1 MTSDTPL
8 STYRNFLQRRRSMR
22 AKRSPFDQLR
32 LRRDKAFDRSRAP
45 AAPELSLIEAHSR
58 KIGQHSFNV
67 DERADAAILGHI
79 GIKNT
84 ASALAPDLKK
94 EEVACVREDWLK
106 GKLGLTS
113 ADHEL
118 DLSIVELFSRL
129 PSALRS
135 SRLIFYYLL
144 AERYGRLASLAS

>member
-32 LRRDKAFDRSRAP
+32 LRRDEAFDRSRAP
-45 AAPELSLIEAHSR
+45 AAPELWLIEVHAR
-58 KIGQHSFNV
+58 KIGQHSLNV
-67 DERADAAILGHI
+67 DERAVAAILRHL
-79 GIKNT
+79 GINNT
-84 ASALAPDLKK
+84 AGALAPNLEK
-94 EEVACVREDWLK
+94 EEVACVREGWLK
-106 GKLGLTS
+106 GKLGLTG
-113 ADHEL
+113 ADREL

-135 SRLIFYYLL
+135 SRVIFYYLL
-144 AERYGRLASLAS
+144 AERHGRLASLAR